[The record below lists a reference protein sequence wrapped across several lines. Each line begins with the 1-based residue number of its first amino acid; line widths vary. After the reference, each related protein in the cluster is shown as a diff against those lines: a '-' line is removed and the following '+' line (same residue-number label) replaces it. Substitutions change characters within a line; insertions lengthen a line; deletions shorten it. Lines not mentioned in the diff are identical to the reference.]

1 MATTTTQEN
10 IAVAR
15 RLLEETFGEGK
26 LELIDELC
34 VDGYVDHD
42 PIMGDRGRDGV
53 KGHRR
58 RIPRGVPRSH
68 VRGRMH
74 SPPTTRSSFAGRPRA
89 RSRTSSWGRQPTGDK
104 GEPVY
109 GIGIDRFEDGKVAES
124 WTQWDTLRF
133 MRNIGAMPEAAE
145 APAAV

>member
-1 MATTTTQEN
+1 MATTQEN

-42 PIMGDRGRDGV
+42 PILGDHGRESVKDTVAGYREAFPDLTFTVEDAFATDDKVVVRWKAEGTFENEFMGQ
-53 KGHRR
+53 
-58 RIPRGVPRSH
+58 
-68 VRGRMH
+68 
-74 SPPTTRSSFAGRPRA
+74 
-89 RSRTSSWGRQPTGDK
+89 QPTGEK
-104 GEPVY
+104 GEPVN

-124 WTQWDTLRF
+124 WSQWDTLRF
-133 MRNIGAMPEAAE
+133 MRNIGAMPEAAKV
-145 APAAV
+145 PSAV